1 MIEEL
6 FSKRKTTKK
15 VIILKKY
22 MDVRLN
28 TIERNLQGNNTIE
41 YLEYISRELSD
52 LILIERLKVAGYFVT
67 DRNKISFN
75 QEKQR
80 EIEKWI
86 RTNCSKEAK
95 RKFYKYSRDGKM
107 LSSKK
112 KAIEKQI
119 KRYISYIKNQNID
132 TLQLFKYVN
141 DIIWDNV
148 TRDYESKT
156 FQEQI
161 IVSNENIILGIGTL
175 LRYGLLKEHNEGKSI
190 ISPKKY
196 MQIMESMQA
205 YNAVNDIIRNWI
217 FGDVT
222 LKRKHLSLLYIYEN
236 YGIISDRIISI
247 REYISLNAAKETKTV
262 LAYPDNSNEINIY
275 ENSLREKVAEFF
287 YTKDFQEEYIGIT
300 LEEWI
305 KIYAF
310 FYDFAHHKNEIIRID
325 KQQLI
330 KLLEKKFDKNTISV
344 VLEALTFDEK
354 SNDLFSSFLIEQEED
369 YLILPSIIKVTEP
382 LKSMMSLFTKH
393 KYGEISKKGNSFEK
407 YIRNILYSVNAQS
420 YIESNLL
427 THHNGES
434 YELDILLYLNS
445 TLFVFECKT
454 QFQHEDVRG
463 YYRNVL
469 EIEYYLSKFKRNLEY
484 FTKEKS
490 GQDSLNNR
498 FKKKIS
504 DFNVRNVK
512 VVPIFVSNIS
522 YPFVKQ
528 DNVYVL
534 DAIRLY
540 NYFEKKPPL
549 IHYIDN
555 ISKTYYP
562 IGQMSPKLFDGNISD
577 SNFVYYLGQFTRNYT
592 QTVKRAADNKRRYAP
607 GWVHSTCL
615 LRGFPKGAAP
625 ILAHDFAEQSVVCYT
640 LCRRCPENTVAAG
653 EGKGI

>member
-132 TLQLFKYVN
+132 TLQLLKYVN

-190 ISPKKY
+190 ISSKKY

-393 KYGEISKKGNSFEK
+393 KYGEISKKGNSFEN

-577 SNFVYYLGQFTRNYT
+577 SNFVYYLENCKEYT
-592 QTVKRAADNKRRYAP
+592 IDIKKPIREVKIFIRKYGIRARRLMYDEDCLEE
-607 GWVHSTCL
+607 VVKEYIKTHSI
-615 LRGFPKGAAP
+615 F
-625 ILAHDFAEQSVVCYT
+625 
-640 LCRRCPENTVAAG
+640 
-653 EGKGI
+653 

>member
-41 YLEYISRELSD
+41 YLEYISRELND

-132 TLQLFKYVN
+132 TLQLLKYVN

-190 ISPKKY
+190 ISSKKY

-393 KYGEISKKGNSFEK
+393 KYGEISKKGNSFEN

-577 SNFVYYLGQFTRNYT
+577 SNFVYYLENCKEYT
-592 QTVKRAADNKRRYAP
+592 IDIKKPIREVEIFIRKYGIRARRLMYDEDCLEEVVKEYIKT
-607 GWVHSTCL
+607 HSI
-615 LRGFPKGAAP
+615 F
-625 ILAHDFAEQSVVCYT
+625 
-640 LCRRCPENTVAAG
+640 
-653 EGKGI
+653 

>member
-80 EIEKWI
+80 KIEKWI

-132 TLQLFKYVN
+132 TLQLLKYVN

-190 ISPKKY
+190 ISSKKY

-393 KYGEISKKGNSFEK
+393 KYGEISKKGNSFEN

-577 SNFVYYLGQFTRNYT
+577 SNFVYYLENCKEYT
-592 QTVKRAADNKRRYAP
+592 IDIKKPIREVEIFIRKYGIRARRLMYDEDCLEEVVKEYIKT
-607 GWVHSTCL
+607 HSI
-615 LRGFPKGAAP
+615 F
-625 ILAHDFAEQSVVCYT
+625 
-640 LCRRCPENTVAAG
+640 
-653 EGKGI
+653 

>member
-454 QFQHEDVRG
+454 QFQHEDVRV

-577 SNFVYYLGQFTRNYT
+577 SNFVYYLENCKEYT
-592 QTVKRAADNKRRYAP
+592 IDIKKPIREVEIFIRKYGIRARRLIYDEDCLEEVVKEYIKT
-607 GWVHSTCL
+607 HSI
-615 LRGFPKGAAP
+615 F
-625 ILAHDFAEQSVVCYT
+625 
-640 LCRRCPENTVAAG
+640 
-653 EGKGI
+653 

>member
-132 TLQLFKYVN
+132 TLQLLKYVN

-427 THHNGES
+427 THHSGES

-577 SNFVYYLGQFTRNYT
+577 SNFVYYLENCKEYT
-592 QTVKRAADNKRRYAP
+592 IDIKKPIREVEIFIRKYGIRARRLIYDEDCLEEVVKEYIKT
-607 GWVHSTCL
+607 HSI
-615 LRGFPKGAAP
+615 F
-625 ILAHDFAEQSVVCYT
+625 
-640 LCRRCPENTVAAG
+640 
-653 EGKGI
+653 

>member
-132 TLQLFKYVN
+132 TLQLLKYVN

-190 ISPKKY
+190 ISSKKY

-247 REYISLNAAKETKTV
+247 
-262 LAYPDNSNEINIY
+262 
-275 ENSLREKVAEFF
+275 
-287 YTKDFQEEYIGIT
+287 
-300 LEEWI
+300 
-305 KIYAF
+305 
-310 FYDFAHHKNEIIRID
+310 
-325 KQQLI
+325 
-330 KLLEKKFDKNTISV
+330 
-344 VLEALTFDEK
+344 
-354 SNDLFSSFLIEQEED
+354 
-369 YLILPSIIKVTEP
+369 
-382 LKSMMSLFTKH
+382 
-393 KYGEISKKGNSFEK
+393 
-407 YIRNILYSVNAQS
+407 
-420 YIESNLL
+420 
-427 THHNGES
+427 
-434 YELDILLYLNS
+434 
-445 TLFVFECKT
+445 
-454 QFQHEDVRG
+454 
-463 YYRNVL
+463 
-469 EIEYYLSKFKRNLEY
+469 
-484 FTKEKS
+484 
-490 GQDSLNNR
+490 
-498 FKKKIS
+498 
-504 DFNVRNVK
+504 
-512 VVPIFVSNIS
+512 
-522 YPFVKQ
+522 
-528 DNVYVL
+528 
-534 DAIRLY
+534 
-540 NYFEKKPPL
+540 
-549 IHYIDN
+549 
-555 ISKTYYP
+555 

-577 SNFVYYLGQFTRNYT
+577 SNFVYYLENCKEYT
-592 QTVKRAADNKRRYAP
+592 IDIKKPIREVEIFIRKYGIRARRLMYDEDCLEEVVKEYIKT
-607 GWVHSTCL
+607 HSI
-615 LRGFPKGAAP
+615 F
-625 ILAHDFAEQSVVCYT
+625 
-640 LCRRCPENTVAAG
+640 
-653 EGKGI
+653 

>member
-132 TLQLFKYVN
+132 TLQLLKYVN

-190 ISPKKY
+190 ISSKKY

-393 KYGEISKKGNSFEK
+393 KYGEISKKGNSFEN

-427 THHNGES
+427 TH
-434 YELDILLYLNS
+434 
-445 TLFVFECKT
+445 CC
-454 QFQHEDVRG
+454 
-463 YYRNVL
+463 
-469 EIEYYLSKFKRNLEY
+469 
-484 FTKEKS
+484 
-490 GQDSLNNR
+490 GQAFL
-498 FKKKIS
+498 
-504 DFNVRNVK
+504 
-512 VVPIFVSNIS
+512 
-522 YPFVKQ
+522 
-528 DNVYVL
+528 
-534 DAIRLY
+534 
-540 NYFEKKPPL
+540 
-549 IHYIDN
+549 
-555 ISKTYYP
+555 
-562 IGQMSPKLFDGNISD
+562 
-577 SNFVYYLGQFTRNYT
+577 
-592 QTVKRAADNKRRYAP
+592 
-607 GWVHSTCL
+607 
-615 LRGFPKGAAP
+615 
-625 ILAHDFAEQSVVCYT
+625 
-640 LCRRCPENTVAAG
+640 
-653 EGKGI
+653 

>member
-522 YPFVKQ
+522 YPFVKR

-577 SNFVYYLGQFTRNYT
+577 SNFVYYLENCKEYT
-592 QTVKRAADNKRRYAP
+592 IDIKKPIREVEIFIRKYGIRARRLIYDEDCLEEVVKEYIKT
-607 GWVHSTCL
+607 HSI
-615 LRGFPKGAAP
+615 F
-625 ILAHDFAEQSVVCYT
+625 
-640 LCRRCPENTVAAG
+640 
-653 EGKGI
+653 

>member
-1 MIEEL
+1 M
-6 FSKRKTTKK
+6 
-15 VIILKKY
+15 KKY

-132 TLQLFKYVN
+132 TLQLLKYVN

-148 TRDYESKT
+148 THNYESKT

-222 LKRKHLSLLYIYEN
+222 LKRKHLSVLYIYEN
-236 YGIISDRIISI
+236 YGIVSDRIISI

-305 KIYAF
+305 KIYTF

-344 VLEALTFDEK
+344 VLEAFTFDEK
-354 SNDLFSSFLIEQEED
+354 SNDLFSSFLIEQGED

-407 YIRNILYSVNAQS
+407 YIRNILYGVNAKS

-434 YELDILLYLNS
+434 YELDILLYLNN

-549 IHYIDN
+549 IHYTDN
-555 ISKTYYP
+555 ISKAYYC

-577 SNFVYYLGQFTRNYT
+577 SNFIYYLENCKEYT
-592 QTVKRAADNKRRYAP
+592 IDIKKPIREVEIFIRKYGIRARRLIYDEDCLEEVVKEYIKT
-607 GWVHSTCL
+607 HSI
-615 LRGFPKGAAP
+615 F
-625 ILAHDFAEQSVVCYT
+625 
-640 LCRRCPENTVAAG
+640 
-653 EGKGI
+653 

>member
-1 MIEEL
+1 
-6 FSKRKTTKK
+6 
-15 VIILKKY
+15 

-132 TLQLFKYVN
+132 TLQLLKYVN

-344 VLEALTFDEK
+344 VLETLTFDEK

-577 SNFVYYLGQFTRNYT
+577 SNFVYYLENCKEYT
-592 QTVKRAADNKRRYAP
+592 IDIKKPIREVEIFIRKYGIRARRLIYDEDCLEEVVKEYIKT
-607 GWVHSTCL
+607 HSI
-615 LRGFPKGAAP
+615 F
-625 ILAHDFAEQSVVCYT
+625 
-640 LCRRCPENTVAAG
+640 
-653 EGKGI
+653 

>member
-1 MIEEL
+1 M
-6 FSKRKTTKK
+6 SKKRRAKIPPFR
-15 VIILKKY
+15 V
-22 MDVRLN
+22 LN
-28 TIERNLQGNNTIE
+28 SENI
-41 YLEYISRELSD
+41 
-52 LILIERLKVAGYFVT
+52 F
-67 DRNKISFN
+67 
-75 QEKQR
+75 
-80 EIEKWI
+80 
-86 RTNCSKEAK
+86 
-95 RKFYKYSRDGKM
+95 RKFV
-107 LSSKK
+107 SK
-112 KAIEKQI
+112 IM
-119 KRYISYIKNQNID
+119 RSCDKNFAQLQ
-132 TLQLFKYVN
+132 LQLFKYVN

-577 SNFVYYLGQFTRNYT
+577 SNFVYYLENCKEYT
-592 QTVKRAADNKRRYAP
+592 IDIKKPIREVEIFIRKYGIRARRLIYDEDCLEEVVKEYIKT
-607 GWVHSTCL
+607 HSI
-615 LRGFPKGAAP
+615 F
-625 ILAHDFAEQSVVCYT
+625 
-640 LCRRCPENTVAAG
+640 
-653 EGKGI
+653 

>member
-132 TLQLFKYVN
+132 TLQLLKYVN

-190 ISPKKY
+190 ISSKKY

-393 KYGEISKKGNSFEK
+393 KYGEISKKGNSFEN

-577 SNFVYYLGQFTRNYT
+577 SNFVYYLENCKEYT
-592 QTVKRAADNKRRYAP
+592 IDIKKPIREVEIFIRKYGIRARRLMYDEDCLEEVVKEYIKT
-607 GWVHSTCL
+607 HSI
-615 LRGFPKGAAP
+615 F
-625 ILAHDFAEQSVVCYT
+625 
-640 LCRRCPENTVAAG
+640 
-653 EGKGI
+653 

>member
-132 TLQLFKYVN
+132 TLQLLKYVN

-190 ISPKKY
+190 ISSKKY

-577 SNFVYYLGQFTRNYT
+577 SNFVYYLENCKEYT
-592 QTVKRAADNKRRYAP
+592 IDIKKPIREVEIFIRKYGIRARRLIYDEDCLEEVVKEYIKT
-607 GWVHSTCL
+607 HSI
-615 LRGFPKGAAP
+615 F
-625 ILAHDFAEQSVVCYT
+625 
-640 LCRRCPENTVAAG
+640 
-653 EGKGI
+653 

>member
-1 MIEEL
+1 
-6 FSKRKTTKK
+6 
-15 VIILKKY
+15 

-454 QFQHEDVRG
+454 QFQHEDVRV

-577 SNFVYYLGQFTRNYT
+577 SNFVYYLENCKEYT
-592 QTVKRAADNKRRYAP
+592 IDIKKPIREVEIFIRKYGIRARRLIYDEDCLEEVVKEYIKT
-607 GWVHSTCL
+607 HSI
-615 LRGFPKGAAP
+615 F
-625 ILAHDFAEQSVVCYT
+625 
-640 LCRRCPENTVAAG
+640 
-653 EGKGI
+653 

>member
-132 TLQLFKYVN
+132 TLQLLKYVN

-175 LRYGLLKEHNEGKSI
+175 LRYGLLKEQNEGKSI

-217 FGDVT
+217 FGVVT

-577 SNFVYYLGQFTRNYT
+577 SNFVYYLENCKEYT
-592 QTVKRAADNKRRYAP
+592 IDIKKPIREVEIFIRKYGIRARRLIYDEDCLEEVVKEYIKT
-607 GWVHSTCL
+607 HSI
-615 LRGFPKGAAP
+615 F
-625 ILAHDFAEQSVVCYT
+625 
-640 LCRRCPENTVAAG
+640 
-653 EGKGI
+653 

>member
-1 MIEEL
+1 
-6 FSKRKTTKK
+6 
-15 VIILKKY
+15 

-132 TLQLFKYVN
+132 TLQLLKYVN

-577 SNFVYYLGQFTRNYT
+577 SNFVYYLENCKEYT
-592 QTVKRAADNKRRYAP
+592 IDIKKPIREVEIFIRKYGIRARRLIYDEDCLEEVVKEYIKT
-607 GWVHSTCL
+607 HSI
-615 LRGFPKGAAP
+615 F
-625 ILAHDFAEQSVVCYT
+625 
-640 LCRRCPENTVAAG
+640 
-653 EGKGI
+653 

>member
-1 MIEEL
+1 M
-6 FSKRKTTKK
+6 
-15 VIILKKY
+15 KKY

-28 TIERNLQGNNTIE
+28 TIERNLQGDNTIE

-107 LSSKK
+107 LSRKK

-132 TLQLFKYVN
+132 TLQLLKYVN

-148 TRDYESKT
+148 THNYESKT

-222 LKRKHLSLLYIYEN
+222 LKSKHLSVLYIYEN

-305 KIYAF
+305 KIYTF
-310 FYDFAHHKNEIIRID
+310 FYAFAHHKNEIIRID

-344 VLEALTFDEK
+344 VLEAFTFDEK
-354 SNDLFSSFLIEQEED
+354 SNDLFSSFLIEQGED

-407 YIRNILYSVNAQS
+407 YIRNILYGVNAKS

-434 YELDILLYLNS
+434 YELDILLYLNN

-528 DNVYVL
+528 NNVYVL

-555 ISKTYYP
+555 ISKAYYP

-577 SNFVYYLGQFTRNYT
+577 SNFIYYLENCKEYT
-592 QTVKRAADNKRRYAP
+592 IDIKKPIREVEIFIRKYGIRARRLIYDEDCLEEVVKEYIKT
-607 GWVHSTCL
+607 HSI
-615 LRGFPKGAAP
+615 FFEVEA
-625 ILAHDFAEQSVVCYT
+625 I
-640 LCRRCPENTVAAG
+640 RCFGN
-653 EGKGI
+653 

>member
-615 LRGFPKGAAP
+615 LRGFPKGV
-625 ILAHDFAEQSVVCYT
+625 Q
-640 LCRRCPENTVAAG
+640 
-653 EGKGI
+653 

>member
-132 TLQLFKYVN
+132 TLQLLKYVN

-577 SNFVYYLGQFTRNYT
+577 SNFVYYLENCKEYT
-592 QTVKRAADNKRRYAP
+592 IDIKKPIREVEIFIRKYGIRARRLIYDEDCLEEVVKEYIKT
-607 GWVHSTCL
+607 HSI
-615 LRGFPKGAAP
+615 F
-625 ILAHDFAEQSVVCYT
+625 
-640 LCRRCPENTVAAG
+640 
-653 EGKGI
+653 

>member
-1 MIEEL
+1 
-6 FSKRKTTKK
+6 
-15 VIILKKY
+15 

-95 RKFYKYSRDGKM
+95 RKFYKYSIDGKM

-132 TLQLFKYVN
+132 TLQLLKYVN

-190 ISPKKY
+190 ISSKKY

-393 KYGEISKKGNSFEK
+393 KYGEISKKGNSFEN

-577 SNFVYYLGQFTRNYT
+577 SNFVYYLENCKEYT
-592 QTVKRAADNKRRYAP
+592 IDIKKPIREVEIFIRKYGIRARRLMYDEDCLEEVVKEYIKT
-607 GWVHSTCL
+607 HSI
-615 LRGFPKGAAP
+615 F
-625 ILAHDFAEQSVVCYT
+625 
-640 LCRRCPENTVAAG
+640 
-653 EGKGI
+653 

>member
-1 MIEEL
+1 
-6 FSKRKTTKK
+6 
-15 VIILKKY
+15 

-382 LKSMMSLFTKH
+382 LKSMISLFTKH

-577 SNFVYYLGQFTRNYT
+577 SNFVYYLENCKEYT
-592 QTVKRAADNKRRYAP
+592 IDIKKPIREVEIFIRKYGIRARRLIYDEDCLEEVVKEYIKT
-607 GWVHSTCL
+607 HSI
-615 LRGFPKGAAP
+615 F
-625 ILAHDFAEQSVVCYT
+625 
-640 LCRRCPENTVAAG
+640 
-653 EGKGI
+653 

>member
-28 TIERNLQGNNTIE
+28 TRERNLQGNNTIE

-577 SNFVYYLGQFTRNYT
+577 SNFVYYLENCKEYT
-592 QTVKRAADNKRRYAP
+592 IDIKKPIREVEIFIRKYGIRARRLIYDEDCLEEVVKEYIKT
-607 GWVHSTCL
+607 HSI
-615 LRGFPKGAAP
+615 F
-625 ILAHDFAEQSVVCYT
+625 
-640 LCRRCPENTVAAG
+640 
-653 EGKGI
+653 

>member
-132 TLQLFKYVN
+132 TLQLLKYVN

-190 ISPKKY
+190 ISSKKY

-205 YNAVNDIIRNWI
+205 YNAVNDIIRNGI

-393 KYGEISKKGNSFEK
+393 KYGEISKKGNSFEN

-577 SNFVYYLGQFTRNYT
+577 SNFVYYLENCKEYT
-592 QTVKRAADNKRRYAP
+592 IDIKKPIREVEIFIRKYGIRARRLMYDEDCLEEVVKEYIKT
-607 GWVHSTCL
+607 HSI
-615 LRGFPKGAAP
+615 F
-625 ILAHDFAEQSVVCYT
+625 
-640 LCRRCPENTVAAG
+640 
-653 EGKGI
+653 

>member
-577 SNFVYYLGQFTRNYT
+577 SNFVYYLENCKEYT
-592 QTVKRAADNKRRYAP
+592 IDIKKPIREVEIFICKYGIRARRLIYDEDCLEEVVKEYIKT
-607 GWVHSTCL
+607 HSI
-615 LRGFPKGAAP
+615 F
-625 ILAHDFAEQSVVCYT
+625 
-640 LCRRCPENTVAAG
+640 
-653 EGKGI
+653 

>member
-1 MIEEL
+1 
-6 FSKRKTTKK
+6 
-15 VIILKKY
+15 

-132 TLQLFKYVN
+132 TLQLLKYVN

-190 ISPKKY
+190 ISSKKY

-393 KYGEISKKGNSFEK
+393 KYGEISKKGNSFEN

-577 SNFVYYLGQFTRNYT
+577 SNFVYYLENCKEYT
-592 QTVKRAADNKRRYAP
+592 IDIKKPIREVEIFIRKYGIRARRLMYDEDCLEEVVKEYIKT
-607 GWVHSTCL
+607 HSI
-615 LRGFPKGAAP
+615 F
-625 ILAHDFAEQSVVCYT
+625 
-640 LCRRCPENTVAAG
+640 
-653 EGKGI
+653 

>member
-1 MIEEL
+1 M
-6 FSKRKTTKK
+6 
-15 VIILKKY
+15 
-22 MDVRLN
+22 
-28 TIERNLQGNNTIE
+28 
-41 YLEYISRELSD
+41 
-52 LILIERLKVAGYFVT
+52 
-67 DRNKISFN
+67 
-75 QEKQR
+75 
-80 EIEKWI
+80 
-86 RTNCSKEAK
+86 
-95 RKFYKYSRDGKM
+95 
-107 LSSKK
+107 
-112 KAIEKQI
+112 
-119 KRYISYIKNQNID
+119 
-132 TLQLFKYVN
+132 
-141 DIIWDNV
+141 
-148 TRDYESKT
+148 
-156 FQEQI
+156 
-161 IVSNENIILGIGTL
+161 
-175 LRYGLLKEHNEGKSI
+175 
-190 ISPKKY
+190 
-196 MQIMESMQA
+196 
-205 YNAVNDIIRNWI
+205 
-217 FGDVT
+217 
-222 LKRKHLSLLYIYEN
+222 
-236 YGIISDRIISI
+236 
-247 REYISLNAAKETKTV
+247 
-262 LAYPDNSNEINIY
+262 
-275 ENSLREKVAEFF
+275 
-287 YTKDFQEEYIGIT
+287 
-300 LEEWI
+300 EEWI

-393 KYGEISKKGNSFEK
+393 KYGEISKKGNSFEN

-577 SNFVYYLGQFTRNYT
+577 SNFVYYLENCKEYT
-592 QTVKRAADNKRRYAP
+592 IDIKKPIREVEIFIRKYGIRARRLMYDEDCLEEVVKEYIKT
-607 GWVHSTCL
+607 HSI
-615 LRGFPKGAAP
+615 F
-625 ILAHDFAEQSVVCYT
+625 
-640 LCRRCPENTVAAG
+640 
-653 EGKGI
+653 

>member
-1 MIEEL
+1 
-6 FSKRKTTKK
+6 
-15 VIILKKY
+15 

-344 VLEALTFDEK
+344 VLKALTFDEK

-577 SNFVYYLGQFTRNYT
+577 SNFVYYLENCKEYT
-592 QTVKRAADNKRRYAP
+592 IDIKKPIREVEIFIRKYGIRARRLIYDEDCLEEVVKEYIKT
-607 GWVHSTCL
+607 HSI
-615 LRGFPKGAAP
+615 F
-625 ILAHDFAEQSVVCYT
+625 
-640 LCRRCPENTVAAG
+640 
-653 EGKGI
+653 

>member
-22 MDVRLN
+22 MDVRL
-28 TIERNLQGNNTIE
+28 NTIE

-577 SNFVYYLGQFTRNYT
+577 SNFVYYLENCKEYT
-592 QTVKRAADNKRRYAP
+592 IDIKKPIREVEIFIRKYGIRARRLIYDEDCLEEVVKEYIKT
-607 GWVHSTCL
+607 HSI
-615 LRGFPKGAAP
+615 F
-625 ILAHDFAEQSVVCYT
+625 
-640 LCRRCPENTVAAG
+640 
-653 EGKGI
+653 

>member
-1 MIEEL
+1 
-6 FSKRKTTKK
+6 
-15 VIILKKY
+15 

-132 TLQLFKYVN
+132 TLQLLKYVN

-190 ISPKKY
+190 ISSKKY

-222 LKRKHLSLLYIYEN
+222 LKRKHLSVLYIYEN
-236 YGIISDRIISI
+236 YGIVSDRIISI

-305 KIYAF
+305 KIYTF

-344 VLEALTFDEK
+344 VLEAFTFDEK
-354 SNDLFSSFLIEQEED
+354 SNDLFSSFLIEQGED

-407 YIRNILYSVNAQS
+407 YIRNILYGVNAKS

-434 YELDILLYLNS
+434 YELDILLYLNN

-549 IHYIDN
+549 IHYTDN
-555 ISKTYYP
+555 ISKAYYC

-577 SNFVYYLGQFTRNYT
+577 SNFIYYLENCKEYT
-592 QTVKRAADNKRRYAP
+592 IDIKKPIREVEIFIRKYGIRARRLIYDEDCLEEVVKEYIKT
-607 GWVHSTCL
+607 HSI
-615 LRGFPKGAAP
+615 F
-625 ILAHDFAEQSVVCYT
+625 
-640 LCRRCPENTVAAG
+640 
-653 EGKGI
+653 

>member
-1 MIEEL
+1 
-6 FSKRKTTKK
+6 
-15 VIILKKY
+15 

-132 TLQLFKYVN
+132 TLQLLKYVN

-156 FQEQI
+156 SQEQI

-190 ISPKKY
+190 ISSKKY

-393 KYGEISKKGNSFEK
+393 KYGEISKKGNSFEN

-577 SNFVYYLGQFTRNYT
+577 SNFVYYLENCKEYT
-592 QTVKRAADNKRRYAP
+592 IDIKKPIREVEIFIRKYGIRARRLMYDEDCLEEVVKEYIKT
-607 GWVHSTCL
+607 HSI
-615 LRGFPKGAAP
+615 F
-625 ILAHDFAEQSVVCYT
+625 
-640 LCRRCPENTVAAG
+640 
-653 EGKGI
+653 

>member
-132 TLQLFKYVN
+132 TLQLLKYVN

-344 VLEALTFDEK
+344 VLETLTFDEK

-577 SNFVYYLGQFTRNYT
+577 SNFVYYLENCKEYT
-592 QTVKRAADNKRRYAP
+592 IDIKKPIREVEIFIRKYGIRARRLIYDEDCLEEVVKEYIKT
-607 GWVHSTCL
+607 HSI
-615 LRGFPKGAAP
+615 F
-625 ILAHDFAEQSVVCYT
+625 
-640 LCRRCPENTVAAG
+640 
-653 EGKGI
+653 

>member
-369 YLILPSIIKVTEP
+369 YLIFPSIIKVTEP

-577 SNFVYYLGQFTRNYT
+577 SNFVYYLENCKEYT
-592 QTVKRAADNKRRYAP
+592 IDIKKPIREVEIFIRKYGIRARRLIYDEDCLEEVVKEYIKT
-607 GWVHSTCL
+607 HSI
-615 LRGFPKGAAP
+615 F
-625 ILAHDFAEQSVVCYT
+625 
-640 LCRRCPENTVAAG
+640 
-653 EGKGI
+653 

>member
-41 YLEYISRELSD
+41 YLKYISRELSD

-577 SNFVYYLGQFTRNYT
+577 SNFVYYLENCKEYT
-592 QTVKRAADNKRRYAP
+592 IDIKKPIREVEIFIRKYGIRARRLIYDEDCLEEVVKEYIKT
-607 GWVHSTCL
+607 HSI
-615 LRGFPKGAAP
+615 F
-625 ILAHDFAEQSVVCYT
+625 
-640 LCRRCPENTVAAG
+640 
-653 EGKGI
+653 

>member
-28 TIERNLQGNNTIE
+28 TIEKNLQGNNTIE

-132 TLQLFKYVN
+132 TLQLLKYVN

-393 KYGEISKKGNSFEK
+393 KYGEISKKGNYFEK

-577 SNFVYYLGQFTRNYT
+577 SNFVYYLENCKEYT
-592 QTVKRAADNKRRYAP
+592 IDIKKPIREVEIFIRKYGIRARRLIYDEDCLEEVVKEYIKT
-607 GWVHSTCL
+607 HSI
-615 LRGFPKGAAP
+615 F
-625 ILAHDFAEQSVVCYT
+625 
-640 LCRRCPENTVAAG
+640 
-653 EGKGI
+653 

>member
-28 TIERNLQGNNTIE
+28 TIERNLQGNHTIE

-577 SNFVYYLGQFTRNYT
+577 SNFVYYLENCKEYT
-592 QTVKRAADNKRRYAP
+592 IDIKKPIREVEIFIRKYGIRARRLIYDEDCLEEVVKEYIKT
-607 GWVHSTCL
+607 HSI
-615 LRGFPKGAAP
+615 F
-625 ILAHDFAEQSVVCYT
+625 
-640 LCRRCPENTVAAG
+640 
-653 EGKGI
+653 

>member
-41 YLEYISRELSD
+41 YLEYISRDLSD

-132 TLQLFKYVN
+132 TLQLLKYVN

-190 ISPKKY
+190 ISSKKY

-393 KYGEISKKGNSFEK
+393 KYGEISKKGNSFEN

-577 SNFVYYLGQFTRNYT
+577 SNFVYYLENCKEYT
-592 QTVKRAADNKRRYAP
+592 IDIKKPIREVEIFIRKYGIRARRLMYDEDCLEEVVKEYIKT
-607 GWVHSTCL
+607 HSI
-615 LRGFPKGAAP
+615 F
-625 ILAHDFAEQSVVCYT
+625 
-640 LCRRCPENTVAAG
+640 
-653 EGKGI
+653 

>member
-52 LILIERLKVAGYFVT
+52 LILIERLKVAGYVVT

-577 SNFVYYLGQFTRNYT
+577 SNFVYYLENCKEYT
-592 QTVKRAADNKRRYAP
+592 IDIKKPIREVEIFIRKYGIRARRLIYDEDCLEEVVKEYIKT
-607 GWVHSTCL
+607 HSI
-615 LRGFPKGAAP
+615 F
-625 ILAHDFAEQSVVCYT
+625 
-640 LCRRCPENTVAAG
+640 
-653 EGKGI
+653 